1 MNGHVLQC
9 RKESQNQQEF
19 LKTVEA
25 LSKYISKNLEY
36 PRDMFGLCK
45 NYEVPTIAE
54 PVDLTED
61 ESTSE
66 TKKLIWKTK
75 VQTFVK
81 HIEAQEKT
89 CK

>member
-1 MNGHVLQC
+1 MNGHVFQC

-25 LSKYISKNLEY
+25 LSEYISKNLEY